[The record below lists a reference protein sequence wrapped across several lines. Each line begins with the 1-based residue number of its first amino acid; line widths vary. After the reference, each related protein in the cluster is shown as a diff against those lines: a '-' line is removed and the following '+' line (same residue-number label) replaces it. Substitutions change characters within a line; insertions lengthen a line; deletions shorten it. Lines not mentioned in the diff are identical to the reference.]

1 MILQEILRKML
12 INTSSSPSAGL
23 KEIRLR
29 IYSAELEVGL
39 WLVTLSCL
47 FYGGLNVVGIELNGA
62 TIIIIITI
70 TTIHCLKRLRPC
82 IFCEREIVQPKK
94 YHQSNDNEIW
104 NVNNHDVANFMMD

>member
-1 MILQEILRKML
+1 MLRKIL

-29 IYSAELEVGL
+29 IYSAEREVGL

-62 TIIIIITI
+62 TIILIITI
-70 TTIHCLKRLRPC
+70 AIFHCL
-82 IFCEREIVQPKK
+82 
-94 YHQSNDNEIW
+94 
-104 NVNNHDVANFMMD
+104 